1 MKRTIRILS
10 VLSLA
15 IVMTLGVLGQTSA
28 TPQAKPEHLSNH
40 QLKMLIAAAKT
51 PAEHQRV
58 AQYYQME
65 TQKYLAQ
72 SEKHKEMLAAYE
84 QNYYRRASFIHHC
97 QYEVQKFTDKAAKSQ
112 GLAQLHAL
120 MAQDTEPE
128 QTESDLTPGSIRK
141 QPAEIPQRDLYAACI
156 SSTKHVERSSHAMM
170 PSRFWRFDNEEY
182 QTQLDQLRSAVSTL
196 SQNQLA
202 FEASL
207 TPEQVSTFDPEL
219 RAIHQLESQVENHI
233 QSLDGELRDRQAAKW
248 QVAEDTTAL
257 PGLIKSWRRLDQKIA
272 RLTWHSVAG

>member
-1 MKRTIRILS
+1 MKRTIRILP

-51 PAEHQRV
+51 PAEHQRI
-58 AQYYQME
+58 AQYYQLE
-65 TQKYLAQ
+65 TQNYLAQ

-84 QNYYRRASFIHHC
+84 QYYYRRASFVHHC
-97 QYEVQKFTDKAAKSQ
+97 QYEIQKFTEKAAESQ
-112 GLAQLHAL
+112 GLAHLQEL
-120 MAQDTEPE
+120 MATDIE
-128 QTESDLTPGSIRK
+128 QESTESGLVLGGIRK
-141 QPAEIPQRDLYAACI
+141 QPAEIPQRDLYAVCI
-156 SSTKHVERSSHAMM
+156 SSTKHVEGSAHAMM

-196 SQNQLA
+196 SQNQSA

-207 TPEQVSTFDPEL
+207 TPEQVSTFDREL
-219 RAIHQLESQVENHI
+219 RAIHQLETQVENHI
-233 QSLDGELRDRQAAKW
+233 QNLDGELRDRQAAKW
-248 QVAEDTTAL
+248 RVAEDTTAF
-257 PGLIKSWRRLDQKIA
+257 PSIAKKWRRLDQTIA
-272 RLTWHSVAG
+272 RQIGLIQR